1 MSDDKEAVQKL
12 HQSYQRMKEELS
24 QVIQKMTSLDSE
36 ERPTVEDVDLALA
49 QIFEQ
54 LSASGATAKFLGS
67 E

>member
-1 MSDDKEAVQKL
+1 M
-12 HQSYQRMKEELS
+12 
-24 QVIQKMTSLDSE
+24 IQKMTSLDSE